1 MSEVS
6 EVQPHPEL
14 PELTNDAKN
23 WAMICH
29 LAGFFGFGLPVA
41 GHVVGP
47 LIIWMLKRDE
57 HPFIDH
63 QGKEAVNFQISMVIY
78 MAIASPTI
86 CLFFIGIPILAAL
99 WLLDIVLMIVAAV
112 SASRGEPYRYPL
124 TIRLVK

>member
-1 MSEVS
+1 MSEVT

-14 PELTNDAKN
+14 PELPNDAKN

-78 MAIASPTI
+78 GAILTPTL
-86 CLFFIGIPILAAL
+86 CLLIGIPLLVAL
-99 WLLDIVLMIVAAV
+99 MITDIVLMIIAAV

>member
-1 MSEVS
+1 MSEVP

-78 MAIASPTI
+78 GAILTPTL
-86 CLFFIGIPILAAL
+86 CLLIGIPLLVAL
-99 WLLDIVLMIVAAV
+99 MITDIVLMIIAAV

>member
-1 MSEVS
+1 MSEVP

-78 MAIASPTI
+78 GAILTPTM
-86 CLFFIGIPILAAL
+86 CFLVGIPLLVAL
-99 WLLDIVLMIVAAV
+99 VITDIVLMIIAAV